1 MTTVSTKIKELAAW
15 IKAHPEADL
24 NLFQIMA
31 LNLEIVHLFDYDVST
46 LKDLKDINR
55 QTLIYMQ
62 VRLGVNPSEALYD
75 FYNEVFRDVAM
86 GQIAKKSTATKE
98 FYSRIGGIAGHIK
111 KEERDHG
118 VSSYNNVEELYL
130 VKKQMLKAMLD
141 KERIRPSALR
151 VLQEIDLVYDKN
163 LDDQALG
170 NYKIS

>member
-98 FYSRIGGIAGHIK
+98 F
-111 KEERDHG
+111 
-118 VSSYNNVEELYL
+118 
-130 VKKQMLKAMLD
+130 
-141 KERIRPSALR
+141 
-151 VLQEIDLVYDKN
+151 
-163 LDDQALG
+163 
-170 NYKIS
+170 